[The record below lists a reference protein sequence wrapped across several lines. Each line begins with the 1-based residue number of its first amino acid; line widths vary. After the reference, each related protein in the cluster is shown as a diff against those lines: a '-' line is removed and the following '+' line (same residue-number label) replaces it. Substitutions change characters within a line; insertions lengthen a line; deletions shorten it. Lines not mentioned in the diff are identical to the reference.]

1 MHGACQQFCAQ
12 HRGSAPCFLPGPGA
26 VGRGRSRPEPGFH
39 LPARFSPGLPGAKP
53 VCGRRAGLTRGYSP
67 GAVAP
72 AGGGGLAGWSD
83 WFQAGSPRLRLARPG
98 RRSVRRSVHRCGG
111 RSWAR
116 GRGGDRGGFICD
128 APTHRPIPG
137 GWRRAAARGAAGGI
151 RGQVSLPDPRRRRRR
166 RRRAGR
172 ARGGAERTRRT
183 RRARAPAACPA
194 AGRAGLR
201 CPGEPSASPYLGGPW
216 PPSGATEWGAKLG
229 PPRGAGNPIASCLGD

>member
-1 MHGACQQFCAQ
+1 MRAE
-12 HRGSAPCFLPGPGA
+12 SGPD
-26 VGRGRSRPEPGFH
+26 
-39 LPARFSPGLPGAKP
+39 PGLQ
-53 VCGRRAGLTRGYSP
+53 P

-83 WFQAGSPRLRLARPG
+83 WFQAGSPRLRPARLG

-151 RGQVSLPDPRRRRRR
+151 RGQVSLPDPRRRRRW

-201 CPGEPSASPYLGGPW
+201 CPGEPSASPDLGGPW

-229 PPRGAGNPIASCLGD
+229 PPRGAGNPIASCLLLGTETQAGCLGRAVLPRVVSGPLGQEEGGAVPGSRGLGGSAE